1 MTTQQQAFDAKVE
14 QKINKMMPYLI
25 KTANGDEDLLQE
37 GAIGIWESMQ
47 KKPDAS
53 DVYYANKAK
62 WNIKSVARGVGK
74 SVDIPKW
81 HKRKVPI
88 SIVHYDTAKNA
99 DAVFSLAILADRKRL
114 PLDDYVIN
122 KIDFEH
128 FIATLYSTE
137 AEYIRCKVV
146 EELPDCEISKRLD
159 ISVEKIRFMRKS
171 LRWKI
176 VDFFAGHHFVG

>member
-1 MTTQQQAFDAKVE
+1 MTTHLQALDAKVE

-25 KTANGDEDLLQE
+25 KAANGDEDLIQE
-37 GAIGIWESMQ
+37 GAIGIWEAMS

-53 DVYYANKAK
+53 DKYYANKAK
-62 WNIKSVARGVGK
+62 WNIKTVARGVGK

-88 SIVHYDTAKNA
+88 TIVHYDTARNA

-137 AEYIRCKVV
+137 AEYVRCKVV
-146 EELPDCEISKRLD
+146 EELPDCEISDRLD
-159 ISVEKIRFMRKS
+159 ITVEQIRYMKKRLRGKIEAFFTWSKS
-171 LRWKI
+171 
-176 VDFFAGHHFVG
+176 D